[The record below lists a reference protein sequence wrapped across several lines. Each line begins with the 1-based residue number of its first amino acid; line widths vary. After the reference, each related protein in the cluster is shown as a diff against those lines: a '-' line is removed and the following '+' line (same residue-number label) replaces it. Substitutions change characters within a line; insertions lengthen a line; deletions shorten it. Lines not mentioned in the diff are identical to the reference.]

1 MSAKSKKNVQR
12 THPPENSPESSLPTA
27 DKNYRENPD
36 RSVNVFGEVNTNL
49 VRQLTPHILKL
60 RKECAEPI
68 TVYIDSPGG
77 AIASYE
83 HLEGLLFN
91 PDQNGEKCRIITVA
105 TSYAASAAA
114 RLLSK
119 GDYSMAYKNATIHCH
134 GARYEGGTVTKER
147 AESMAESLSIFNLEM
162 ASDFAHKIIESLTW
176 LYHFNKEELLER
188 HKVSNTETFHPMFR
202 LSQVIRTKL
211 IGLNQ
216 RLLDVVLEELNTV
229 ADLEIFLGS
238 KKRAKQLEDAQ
249 KRGQA
254 HRDFRLLRLI
264 GEYLEAKLSP
274 EEKQSGITRR
284 TVAELI
290 ALHSLRRSYY
300 EKFLNDC
307 EDPEPLLMMF
317 CEKTDLEAL
326 ESISDEERRNFLLKK
341 CGVDLFAAWQLA
353 STVAANLVK
362 GENSLSASE
371 AYWMGLVDEVVGD
384 EHLICRRHFHE
395 IVGGSTRPAC

>member
-1 MSAKSKKNVQR
+1 MSAKRKKNEQE
-12 THPPENSPESSLPTA
+12 TPPREDSLENLLPTA

-36 RSVNVFGEVNTNL
+36 RSVNVFGEVNATL
-49 VRQLTPHILKL
+49 IRQLTPHILKL
-60 RKECAEPI
+60 RKECSEPI

-91 PDQNGEKCRIITVA
+91 PDQNGNKCRIITVA

-114 RLLSK
+114 RLLAK
-119 GDYSMAYKNATIHCH
+119 GDYSMAYKSATIHCH

-147 AESMAESLSIFNLEM
+147 AESMAESLSVFNLEM

-176 LYHFNKEELLER
+176 LYQFNKEEVMDH
-188 HKVSNTETFHPMFR
+188 HKASNSQVFHPMFR
-202 LSQVIRTKL
+202 LSQIIATKL
-211 IGLNQ
+211 VGSNL
-216 RLLDVVLEELNTV
+216 RLLDSVLEELNTV
-229 ADLEIFLGS
+229 ADLEIFLGT
-238 KKRAKQLEDAQ
+238 KNRKKQLEDAQ

-264 GEYLEAKLSP
+264 GDYLESRLLP
-274 EEKQSGITRR
+274 EEKKNSLSRQ
-284 TVAELI
+284 TVSELI

-307 EDPEPLLMMF
+307 DDPEPLLMMF
-317 CEKTDLEAL
+317 CEKDDLQKVASLAAGET
-326 ESISDEERRNFLLKK
+326 RKFLLQQS
-341 CGVDLFAAWQLA
+341 GMHLFAAWQLA
-353 STVAANLVK
+353 SAMSSNLVK

-371 AYWMGLVDEVVGD
+371 AYWMGLVNEVVGD
-384 EHLICRRHFHE
+384 SKLVCRRHFHE
-395 IVGGSTRPAC
+395 KCVK